1 MIRFASFALSIA
13 LSVVTGTARAQVAQ
27 MPASPEPTPTIVI
40 HTGGVFATPGDDTRA
55 AMRDAE
61 RATDDARC

>member
-27 MPASPEPTPTIVI
+27 MPASPEPSPAIVI
-40 HTGGVFATPGDDTRA
+40 HAGDVLANPGGDTRD